1 MSFWGRIFGDQ
12 NEKELKK
19 LAPLVAKINELEPG
33 ISALADDAL
42 KAKTAEFRR
51 AFADGASLDDLL
63 PEAFAVVREAAKRVL
78 GERPYDVQ
86 LVGGIALH
94 QGKIAEM
101 KTGEG
106 KTLAS
111 TLPIYLNA
119 LAGRG
124 VHVVTVNE
132 YLARRDAEWMGK
144 VYNFLGLAVG
154 LTTSNQPYEVKR
166 NAYAADITYGTN
178 NEFGFDYLRDNM
190 AAKKEHIVQRE
201 AYFAIVDEV
210 DSILIDEA
218 RTPLIISAPDEE
230 STDKYY
236 RFAEIAKTL
245 TAEEDYNID
254 EKLKAA
260 TLTEAGIAKIEK
272 ALGVDNIYES
282 GDIQTAHHIEQALK
296 AQTLMHRDQ
305 NYVIKDGQVIIVD
318 EFTGR
323 LMAGRRYSEG
333 LHQAIEAKEGVEIKR
348 ETRTM
353 ATITFQNYFRLYE
366 KLGGMTGTAKTEEE
380 EFYKIYGL
388 EVLVV
393 PTNKPIVRDDKN
405 DLIYQTEMAK
415 YQATARD
422 IKERH
427 EKGQPVLV
435 GTISVEKSEL
445 LSDILKREG
454 VPHEV
459 LNAKHHE
466 REAEIVAG
474 AGQKDAVTIATN
486 MAGRGTDI
494 KLGEGV
500 REVGGLHVIG
510 TERHESRRIDN
521 QLRGRCG
528 RQGDPGSSQF
538 YVSMGDDL
546 MRIFG
551 SERMAS
557 IMKNLNI
564 PEDQP
569 LEHKMISRGL
579 EQAQKKV
586 EGHNFDIRKH
596 VVEYDDVLNRQR
608 EKIYG
613 IRRNILNQGDVSDEI
628 TRALDEEVLAIVGA
642 HAVGNP
648 EGWSRGEIFEH
659 FKGVVE
665 ADDEFKKEIE
675 EADTPDRLT
684 DILKEKISQER
695 AQRLEQYGEERIRQ
709 AERIVLLR
717 AIDVLWMDHLDA
729 MHRLRESIG
738 LQGYAQK
745 NPLIEYKQQG
755 HMMFEKLQ
763 RTISSDVAH
772 MIFKIEPPEV
782 ASSTEKKEAT
792 LSGPKEPD
800 GDFDET
806 DDVVK
811 EKVEIET
818 TEAPTEEEAESEP
831 KPEPVPEA
839 ETQALVVD
847 EVDERLAPIEPKP
860 APIPKG
866 EPAKSSADNQ
876 AGREVFSNIGQEK
889 VGRND
894 PCPCGSGKK
903 YKKCHGR

>member
-1 MSFWGRIFGDQ
+1 MSFWQKIFGDQ

-19 LAPLVAKINELEPG
+19 LQPLVAKINDLE
-33 ISALADDAL
+33 SAITALSDEEL
-42 KAKTAEFRR
+42 KAKTEDFKKRFAE
-51 AFADGASLDDLL
+51 GSSLDDLL

-86 LVGGIALH
+86 LIGGISLH
-94 QGKIAEM
+94 QGKISEM

-144 VYNFLGLAVG
+144 VYNFLGLSVG
-154 LTTSNQPYEVKR
+154 LTVSNQPYEVKR

-190 AAKKEHIVQRE
+190 AAKAENLVQRDPF
-201 AYFAIVDEV
+201 FAIVDEV

-245 TAEEDYNID
+245 TVEEDYNID

-260 TLTEAGIAKIEK
+260 TLTEAGITKIEK
-272 ALGVDNIYES
+272 ALGVENIYES

-296 AQTLMHRDQ
+296 AQALMHRDQ
-305 NYVIKDGQVIIVD
+305 NYVVKDGQVIIVD

-380 EFYKIYGL
+380 EFYKIYGM
-388 EVLVV
+388 EVLVI
-393 PTNKPIVRDDKN
+393 PTNKPIVRDDRN
-405 DLIYQTEMAK
+405 DLIYQTELAK
-415 YQATARD
+415 YQAAARD

-445 LSDILKREG
+445 LSDILKRDG

-466 REAEIVAG
+466 REAEIVAK

-538 YVSMGDDL
+538 YVSMSDDL

-551 SERMAS
+551 SERMSAM
-557 IMKNLNI
+557 MKSLNI
-564 PEDQP
+564 PEGQP
-569 LEHKMISRGL
+569 LEHAMISRGL

-628 TRALDEEVLAIVGA
+628 IKALDEEVLAIVGA
-642 HAVGNP
+642 HAAGNP
-648 EGWSRGEIFEH
+648 EGWNKEEIFEH
-659 FKGVVE
+659 FKGIVE
-665 ADDEFKKEIE
+665 INDDFKKKIE
-675 EADTPDRLT
+675 EASTPDRLMG
-684 DILKEKISQER
+684 ILKEKIAQER
-695 AQRLEQYGEERIRQ
+695 TKRLEQYGEERIKN

-763 RTISSDVAH
+763 RTISSDVAY

-782 ASSTEKKEAT
+782 ASSTDKKEVIE
-792 LSGPKEPD
+792 SGPKEPD
-800 GDFDET
+800 GDFDAT
-806 DDVVK
+806 DDVVE
-811 EKVEIET
+811 EKAEIET
-818 TEAPTEEEAESEP
+818 TEAPVEKGTKSEP
-831 KPEPVPEA
+831 KSEPVPETK
-839 ETQALVVD
+839 TQALEVD
-847 EVDERLAPIEPKP
+847 KVDERPVVVEKPKKKPEPQL
-860 APIPKG
+860 PKSKN
-866 EPAKSSADNQ
+866 A
-876 AGREVFSNIGQEK
+876 EVFSNIGQEK

-903 YKKCHGR
+903 YKKCCGR